1 MLLLIFLII
10 CIMIFLCLLC
20 KYPEETAGFLFL
32 AVSASILGSI
42 IWLFIKHTKIC
53 LLIFLSAVIIAGVIV
68 LIILIS
74 SSIGNYKGFS
84 SSTDAC
90 RDRKMMHEIKQIR
103 LRIKKNRSHCMD
115 DVLIQN
121 DADKLLIIA
130 KNLYVAVAKTP
141 ASKFKSTIIS
151 PEIQRLNRVVEL
163 LEQLNVMSA
172 IIDAKHLLEA
182 RKNLEEQIGALNDTV
197 NDIFYPS

>member
-53 LLIFLSAVIIAGVIV
+53 LFIFLSAVIIAGVIV

-103 LRIKKNRSHCMD
+103 LRIKKNTMLCLD
-115 DVLIQN
+115 TLIVRMTLCK
-121 DADKLLIIA
+121 A
-130 KNLYVAVAKTP
+130 
-141 ASKFKSTIIS
+141 
-151 PEIQRLNRVVEL
+151 
-163 LEQLNVMSA
+163 
-172 IIDAKHLLEA
+172 
-182 RKNLEEQIGALNDTV
+182 
-197 NDIFYPS
+197 